1 MARFTSPTDAHT
13 DEQAYERRWWT
24 LGVLCLSL
32 LIVFG
37 GNSTLNVALPT
48 LSRDLGATESQLQW
62 VVASYSLVFAGLL
75 FTSGALGDRFG
86 RKGALQFGLTTFLV
100 ASVLAS
106 QASDTW
112 QIIAC
117 RALMGVGAAFI
128 MPSTLSILVNVF
140 PAGERAKAIAIWAT
154 TTGVAGSIGPVVTG
168 YLLGTFWFGAVFLVY
183 VPVIALALVG
193 GWFFVPKS
201 RDPEHG
207 KLDPWGALLSI
218 VGISTLVFGLIHAP
232 EEGWSAPTTL
242 VAFGVAAA
250 VLTVFVLWELR
261 AREPMLDMRFFRNPA
276 FSVGSGGML
285 LVFLAMYGVMFL
297 MTQYFQLVLGYSAL
311 SAAVRLLPMALIM
324 LVVTPFTPRITARFG
339 ANRAV
344 SFGMAL
350 IAGGFLL
357 FTQIDLHTSIWFVL
371 LALAPLMTGIAMSMS
386 PMTAS
391 IMSAVP
397 DSRAGAGSAMNDATR
412 ELGAALGIAV
422 LGSIAASQY
431 THHLHDALQTI
442 PTPARAAAGSSLA
455 GALHVAERLPAAA
468 ADVFVVAARTAFV
481 DGIHVAAMFGIV
493 LALTA
498 SFLTRRF
505 LPRSLAPEGALHSP
519 LEALENAAEFGIG
532 GAMPVFEDAPTVE
545 TTADDVRSPRS
556 PAARH

>member
-1 MARFTSPTDAHT
+1 MSLFTSPTDAHT
-13 DEQAYERRWWT
+13 DEQAYAKRWWT
-24 LGVLCLSL
+24 LAVLCLSL

-48 LSRDLGATESQLQW
+48 LARDLGATESQLQW

-86 RKGALQFGLTTFLV
+86 RKGALQFGLATFFL
-100 ASVLAS
+100 ASLLAS
-106 QASDTW
+106 QATDTT

-117 RALMGVGAAFI
+117 RAIMGVGAAFI

-140 PAGERAKAIAIWAT
+140 PPHERTKAIAIWAA
-154 TTGVAGSIGPVVTG
+154 TTGVAGSIGPVITG
-168 YLLGTFWFGAVFLVY
+168 YLLGNFWFGSAFLVY
-183 VPVIALALVG
+183 LPVIALAFVG

-201 RDPEHG
+201 RDPDQG
-207 KLDPWGALLSI
+207 KLDPLGALLSI
-218 VGISTLVFGLIHAP
+218 VGVSTLVFGLIQAP
-232 EEGWSAPTTL
+232 EAGWAAPVTL
-242 VAFGVAAA
+242 GAFAIAAF
-250 VLTVFVLWELR
+250 VLTAFVFWELHTD
-261 AREPMLDMRFFRNPA
+261 EPMLDIHFFRNPA
-276 FSVGSGGML
+276 FSVGSGAMM

-311 SAAVRLLPMALIM
+311 SAALRLLPMAMIM

-344 SFGMAL
+344 SLGMGL
-350 IAGGFLL
+350 IAVGFLL
-357 FTQIDLHTSIWFVL
+357 FTQIDLHTSTWFIL
-371 LALAPLMTGIAMSMS
+371 LALTPLMTGVAMSMS

-431 THHLHDALQTI
+431 ATHLHDALRQV
-442 PTPARAAAGSSLA
+442 PGSARAAASSSLA
-455 GALHVAERLPAAA
+455 GALHVAERLPHATGDLLTA
-468 ADVFVVAARTAFV
+468 AARTAFV
-481 DGIHVAAMFGIV
+481 DGIHVAAWFGIA
-493 LALTA
+493 LAIVA
-498 SFLTRRF
+498 SLLTRRF
-505 LPRSLAPEGALHSP
+505 LPHSLAPIGPLHSP

-532 GAMPVFEDAPTVE
+532 GAMPVFADEPTGAETEDDLRA
-545 TTADDVRSPRS
+545 SRS

>member
-1 MARFTSPTDAHT
+1 M
-13 DEQAYERRWWT
+13 
-24 LGVLCLSL
+24 
-32 LIVFG
+32 
-37 GNSTLNVALPT
+37 
-48 LSRDLGATESQLQW
+48 
-62 VVASYSLVFAGLL
+62 
-75 FTSGALGDRFG
+75 
-86 RKGALQFGLTTFLV
+86 
-100 ASVLAS
+100 
-106 QASDTW
+106 
-112 QIIAC
+112 
-117 RALMGVGAAFI
+117 
-128 MPSTLSILVNVF
+128 
-140 PAGERAKAIAIWAT
+140 
-154 TTGVAGSIGPVVTG
+154 
-168 YLLGTFWFGAVFLVY
+168 
-183 VPVIALALVG
+183 
-193 GWFFVPKS
+193 
-201 RDPEHG
+201 
-207 KLDPWGALLSI
+207 
-218 VGISTLVFGLIHAP
+218 
-232 EEGWSAPTTL
+232 
-242 VAFGVAAA
+242 
-250 VLTVFVLWELR
+250 FVLWELHT
-261 AREPMLDMRFFRNPA
+261 REPMLDMRFFRNPA

-311 SAAVRLLPMALIM
+311 SAAVRLLPMAFIL

-431 THHLHDALQTI
+431 THHLHDALQRL
-442 PTPARAAAGSSLA
+442 PGPARAAAGASLA
-455 GALHVAERLPAAA
+455 GALHVAGRLPTAA
-468 ADVFVVAARTAFV
+468 ADAFVVAARTAFV

-493 LALTA
+493 LALAA

-505 LPRSLAPEGALHSP
+505 LPHSLAPTGALHSP
-519 LEALENAAEFGIG
+519 LEALENAADFGIG
-532 GAMPVFEDAPTVE
+532 GAMPVFDEAPTPGI
-545 TTADDVRSPRS
+545 TADAAHPPGP
-556 PAARH
+556 PAAPAPTAGRSSRPSRAAQACAPTGTTRSARG